1 MKPDHKR
8 FKAFWID
15 RRFFDAI
22 LLAYL
27 QENNLTA
34 VFCHHEELTW
44 HKEHKIILPSK
55 LELG

>member
-44 HKEHKIILPSK
+44 HK
-55 LELG
+55 